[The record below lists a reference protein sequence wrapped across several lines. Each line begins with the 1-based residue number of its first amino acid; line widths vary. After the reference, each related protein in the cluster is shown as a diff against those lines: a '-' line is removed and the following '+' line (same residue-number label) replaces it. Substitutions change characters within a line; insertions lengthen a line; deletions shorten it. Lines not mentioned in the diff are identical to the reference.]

1 MKKTFSF
8 NTLDVFTAAYLAQ
21 QKNQAYIKYNVEDK
35 KSNSQLVFDILENVS
50 SLTPEDYENGKKI
63 LSYYKGLLFKIL
75 RGTVLNSFEKQ
86 VVSII
91 EKEQITTIYD
101 VSIIASLPSS
111 YERSLKRDIIKE
123 RLNFAKGG
131 FISTVGSKVTLD
143 DVEIIKNVFSVN
155 FQTFFVTGIT
165 SLDQP
170 LYFSHKKELQVGSK
184 ISVTGTV
191 KAHKENITQLNRV
204 KVINAN
210 PIRKSIA
217 M

>member
-21 QKNQAYIKYNVEDK
+21 QKQQTYIRFDYGDK
-35 KSNSQLVFDILENVS
+35 KSNRQLVFDILEQVS
-50 SLTPEDYENGKKI
+50 FFTTEHYENGQKI
-63 LSYYKGLLFKIL
+63 LSYYKGLLFKVL
-75 RGTVLNSFEKQ
+75 RGTALNAFEKQ

-101 VSIIASLPSS
+101 VAIIASLPSS

-123 RLNFAKGG
+123 RLNFARGG

-165 SLDQP
+165 PLDQP
-170 LYFSHKKELQVGSK
+170 LFFSHKKELRIGSK
-184 ISVTGTV
+184 ISVTGIV

-210 PIRKSIA
+210 PI
-217 M
+217 